1 MLYLEI
7 SKRTETVKMSRCKIA
22 RKLLKI
28 AEMKAEE
35 AVFSGYVTDFYTA
48 YNEYIIPIQDHGCWR
63 EE

>member
-1 MLYLEI
+1 
-7 SKRTETVKMSRCKIA
+7 MSRCKIA